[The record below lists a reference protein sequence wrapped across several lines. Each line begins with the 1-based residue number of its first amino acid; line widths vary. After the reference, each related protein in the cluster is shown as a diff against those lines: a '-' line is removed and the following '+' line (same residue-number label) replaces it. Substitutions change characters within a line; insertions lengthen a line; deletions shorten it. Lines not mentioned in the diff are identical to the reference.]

1 MSIKVSRIL
10 HAGYLFECQ
19 NTQIVFD
26 PIFENPFS
34 RNCFA
39 FPSVN
44 FNHEQIQKE
53 KFSAVFISHFHDDH
67 CSMESLNLIDRS
79 TPIYMFCVF
88 DEMFDLIRQLGFTE
102 VYSLDLN
109 IHIQVGPFEVI
120 PRVALD
126 ADVDSLFQIKAEG
139 LNILNV
145 VDSWIGDATLGL
157 LARSAPWDLLLWPF
171 QTMRELEVI
180 APSRSQPASQDLP
193 EEWIKQLQ
201 ILNPRFLVPSSC
213 QFIQE
218 QWSWYNHAFF
228 PISYKKFASKMEALL
243 PQTQVVRINPSV
255 SYLLTADSFELS
267 SPISWIELV
276 GEQMVDYDYQ
286 PSLKAPP
293 TSEVAKHFEDL
304 SREQKEYLLDYC
316 RIGLIEKY
324 LTLESD
330 PDSFFAQNRIWELL
344 LYSQD
349 GSCVKFQYKIKGNII
364 ELLAQ
369 SGGEPSWCTEVPAA
383 KVYAALTQGESL
395 TSMYVRINDR
405 EFSPDIV
412 ADLRNVDI
420 GEDPL
425 IRCLFTGNFASYQKA
440 QLKMI
445 RDRASKSSSS

>member
-44 FNHEQIQKE
+44 FNHEQIQNE

-88 DEMFDLIRQLGFTE
+88 EEMFDLLRQLGFTE

-109 IHIQVGPFEVI
+109 IPIQVGPFEVI

-180 APSRSQPASQDLP
+180 APSLSQPASENLP
-193 EEWIKQLQ
+193 EEWIEQLQ
-201 ILNPRFLVPSSC
+201 TLNPRFLVPSSC

-228 PISYKKFASKMEALL
+228 PISYKKFASKIEALL

-255 SYLLTADSFELS
+255 SYLLTPDSFELS
-267 SPISWIELV
+267 SPIPWIEPV

-293 TSEVAKHFEDL
+293 TSAVAKHFEDL
-304 SREQKEYLLDYC
+304 SREQKEYLLEYC
-316 RIGLIEKY
+316 RTGLIKKY
-324 LTLESD
+324 LTLDSD
-330 PDSFFAQNRIWELL
+330 SDSFFAQDRIWELL

-349 GSCVKFQYKIKGNII
+349 GSCVSLLYKIKGNGI

-369 SGGEPSWCTEVPAA
+369 SEEEPSWCTEVPAA
-383 KVYAALTQGESL
+383 KVYAALEKGESL

-405 EFSPDIV
+405 KFSPEV
-412 ADLRNVDI
+412 EAELRNADI

-440 QLKMI
+440 QLQMI
-445 RDRASKSSSS
+445 RERAYKSSSS

>member
-10 HAGYLFECQ
+10 HAGYVFECQ

-26 PIFENPFS
+26 PVFENPFS

-44 FNHEQIQKE
+44 FNHEQIRKE

-88 DEMFDLIRQLGFTE
+88 EEMFDLIKQLGFNN

-109 IHIQVGPFEVI
+109 IPIQVGPFEVI

-126 ADVDSLFQIKAEG
+126 ADVDSLFHIKAEG

-145 VDSWIGDATLGL
+145 VDSWIGEATLNL
-157 LARSAPWDLLLWPF
+157 LERSAPWDLILWPF

-180 APSRSQPASQDLP
+180 APSRSQPASQNIP
-193 EEWIKQLQ
+193 EEWKTQLKT
-201 ILNPRFLVPSSC
+201 LKPRFLVPSSC

-218 QWSWYNHAFF
+218 YWSWYNHAFF
-228 PISYKKFASKMEALL
+228 PISYKKFSSEMESIL
-243 PQTQVVRINPSV
+243 PQTKVVRINPSV
-255 SYLLTADSFELS
+255 SYVLNPGSFELS
-267 SPISWIELV
+267 SPLPWIEPI

-286 PSLKAPP
+286 PNITAPP
-293 TSEVAKHFEDL
+293 TSEIAKQFGDL
-304 SREQKEYLLDYC
+304 SQEQKEYLLDYC
-316 RIGLIEKY
+316 RSGLLAKY
-324 LTLESD
+324 LSLDSD
-330 PDSFFAQNRIWELL
+330 PESFFAQYRIWELVLYNQNGSFERFRYEIKADFIAL
-344 LYSQD
+344 L
-349 GSCVKFQYKIKGNII
+349 VKS
-364 ELLAQ
+364 E
-369 SGGEPSWCTEVPAA
+369 SEPSWCTEVPAV
-383 KVYAALTQGESL
+383 KVYAALKQGESL
-395 TSMYVRINDR
+395 TSMYIRINDR
-405 EFSPDIV
+405 DFSPSV
-412 ADLRNVDI
+412 EVDLKEVDI

-425 IRCLFTGNFASYQKA
+425 IRCLFTGNFGSYQKA

-445 RDRASKSSSS
+445 RERASKNSSS